1 MQRVYHERGR
11 KIRSHCLEWH
21 RKEAQDVR
29 RELQYLLAL
38 EFLAIAEGS
47 DVKAARKAY
56 EHALAARFKTSVM
69 PASCHEIPVED
80 VIDLLKSVRDSVDPN
95 RWVDMEDI
103 AVE

>member
-1 MQRVYHERGR
+1 MNEVAKYARTVLNGIEKRPRLYGDAL
-11 KIRSHCLEWH
+11 S
-21 RKEAQDVR
+21 V
-29 RELQYLLAL
+29 ELQYLLAL

>member
-1 MQRVYHERGR
+1 MNEVAKYARTVLNSIEKRPRMYGDAL
-11 KIRSHCLEWH
+11 S
-21 RKEAQDVR
+21 V
-29 RELQYLLAL
+29 ELQYLMAL

-47 DVKAARKAY
+47 DVKSARKAY